1 MTFFSSIRSVFSKY
15 ATFSGRAGRPEF
27 WWWTLFEY
35 VTRGLLGAIYTVIM
49 FDMIAPIIA
58 SGATDD
64 AAFDQIMAAVF
75 NPAYFVLLAWSLA
88 ILLPSLAVA
97 VRRLHD
103 TGRSGW
109 FVLLTFLPL
118 VGTILMIVFM
128 VAPSDPKSNA
138 WGALPKSK

>member
-1 MTFFSSIRSVFSKY
+1 MTFFSSIRAVFSKY
-15 ATFSGRAGRPEF
+15 ATFSGRAGRPEY

-35 VTRGLLGAIYTVIM
+35 LTRGVFGAIYSTVMYAEVARIV
-49 FDMIAPIIA
+49 A
-58 SGATDD
+58 SASSDGPSY
-64 AAFDQIMAAVF
+64 DQIMAAVF

-88 ILLPSLAVA
+88 ILLPSLAVG

-103 TGRSGW
+103 SGRSGW
-109 FVLLTFLPL
+109 FILLFFIPA

-128 VAPSDPKSNA
+128 VTPSDAKSNK